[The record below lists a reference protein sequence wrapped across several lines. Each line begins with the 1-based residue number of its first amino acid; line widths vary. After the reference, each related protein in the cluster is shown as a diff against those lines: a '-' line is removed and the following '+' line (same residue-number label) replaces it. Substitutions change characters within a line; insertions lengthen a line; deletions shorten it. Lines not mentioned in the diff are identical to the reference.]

1 MNYRHAFHAGN
12 HGDVLKHS
20 ILSRVLTY
28 LVAKDKP
35 LALLDTHA
43 GIGIYDLESPE
54 AFKTGEWRDGIAKL
68 LDARL
73 STEAAT
79 LLNPYMSIVRT
90 LNPEGKLQ
98 RYPGSPEIARALL
111 RPMDRI
117 ILNELHPQDC
127 ATLTQRYQPGK
138 RIRVTGVDANQS
150 AKAELPFKEKRGLVL
165 VDPAFEV
172 TDESER
178 VVRLVTDSRQRMANV
193 CMLIWYPVTTQ
204 KFADDFCK
212 AVAACQA
219 PGMLRMELRVRD
231 AKPAEGLAGSGL
243 IAINPPWSLPDEANV
258 ILPALARILGQGK
271 WGRGTV
277 DWLTPPN

>member
-79 LLNPYMSIVRT
+79 LLNPYLSIVRT
-90 LNPEGKLQ
+90 LNPDGKLQ
-98 RYPGSPEIARALL
+98 RYPGSPEMARALL
-111 RPMDRI
+111 RPVDRI
-117 ILNELHPQDC
+117 ILNEMHPQDY

-150 AKAELPFKEKRGLVL
+150 AKVELPFKEKRGLVL

-172 TDESER
+172 TDETEQ
-178 VVRLVTDSRQRMANV
+178 VVRLVTDSRKRMANV

-243 IAINPPWSLPDEANV
+243 IAINPPWSLPDEAKI

-277 DWLTPPN
+277 DWLTPPK

>member
-35 LALLDTHA
+35 MAMLDTHA
-43 GIGIYDLESPE
+43 GIGVYDLESPE
-54 AFKTGEWRDGIAKL
+54 AFKTGEWRHGIAKL

-79 LLNPYMSIVRT
+79 LLNPYLTIVRT

-98 RYPGSPEIARALL
+98 RYPGSPEFARALL
-111 RPMDRI
+111 RPVDRI
-117 ILNELHPQDC
+117 ILNEMHPQDY

-150 AKAELPFKEKRGLVL
+150 VKAELPFKEKRGLVL

-172 TDESER
+172 TDESDR
-178 VVRLVTDSRQRMANV
+178 VYRLVTDSLKRMANV

-231 AKPAEGLAGSGL
+231 AKPEEGLAGSGL
-243 IAINPPWSLPDEANV
+243 IAINPPWSLQDEAKI
-258 ILPALARILGQGK
+258 ILPALARILGNGK

-277 DWLTPPN
+277 DWLTPPI

>member
-1 MNYRHAFHAGN
+1 MNYRHTFHAGN
-12 HGDVLKHS
+12 HGDVLKHI

-35 LALLDTHA
+35 LAMLDTHA
-43 GIGIYDLESPE
+43 GIGVYDLESPQ

-68 LDARL
+68 LDAKL
-73 STEAAT
+73 SIEAST
-79 LLNPYMSIVRT
+79 LLVPYLTIVRD

-98 RYPGSPEIARALL
+98 SYPGSPEIARGLL

-117 ILNELHPQDC
+117 ILNELHPDDN
-127 ATLTQRYQPGK
+127 AALTLRYQPGK

-150 AKAELPFKEKRGLVL
+150 AKAELPMKEKRGLVL

-172 TDESER
+172 TDETER
-178 VVRLVTDSRQRMANV
+178 VFRLVVDSLKRMANV
-193 CMLIWYPVTTQ
+193 CLLIWYPVTTQ

-212 AVAACQA
+212 AIAACQA
-219 PGMLRMELRVRD
+219 PGMLHMELQVRD
-231 AKPAEGLAGSGL
+231 AKQGEGLAGSGL
-243 IAINPPWSLPDEANV
+243 IAINPPWALHDEAKF
-258 ILPALARILGQGK
+258 ILPALARIMGQGK

-277 DWLTPPN
+277 DWLTPPK

>member
-79 LLNPYMSIVRT
+79 LLNPYLSIVRT
-90 LNPEGKLQ
+90 LNPDGKLQ
-98 RYPGSPEIARALL
+98 RYPGSPEFARALL
-111 RPMDRI
+111 RPVDRI
-117 ILNELHPQDC
+117 ILNEMHPQDY

-172 TDESER
+172 TDETDR
-178 VVRLVTDSRQRMANV
+178 VFRLVTDSRKRMANV

-212 AVAACQA
+212 GVAACQA

-231 AKPAEGLAGSGL
+231 AKPEEGLAGSGL
-243 IAINPPWSLPDEANV
+243 IAINPPWSLPDEAKI

-277 DWLTPPN
+277 DWLTPPK

>member
-79 LLNPYMSIVRT
+79 LLNPYLSIVRT
-90 LNPEGKLQ
+90 LNPDGKLQ
-98 RYPGSPEIARALL
+98 RYPGSPEFARALL
-111 RPMDRI
+111 RPVDRI
-117 ILNELHPQDC
+117 ILNEMHPQDY

-172 TDESER
+172 TDETER
-178 VVRLVTDSRQRMANV
+178 VFRLVTDSRKRMANV

-212 AVAACQA
+212 AIAACQA

-231 AKPAEGLAGSGL
+231 AKPEEGLAGSGL
-243 IAINPPWSLPDEANV
+243 IAINPPWSLQDEAKI
-258 ILPALARILGQGK
+258 ILPALARILGNGK

-277 DWLTPPN
+277 DWLTPPI

>member
-1 MNYRHAFHAGN
+1 MNYRHVFHAGN
-12 HGDVLKHS
+12 HGDVLKHI

-35 LALLDTHA
+35 LAMLDTHA
-43 GIGIYDLESPE
+43 GIGVYDLESPQ

-73 STEAAT
+73 SIEAAT
-79 LLNPYMSIVRT
+79 LLMPYLTIVRD

-98 RYPGSPEIARALL
+98 RYPGSPEIARGLL

-117 ILNELHPQDC
+117 ILNELHPEDN
-127 ATLTQRYQPGK
+127 ATLTLRYQPGK

-150 AKAELPFKEKRGLVL
+150 AKTELPMKEKRGLVL

-172 TDESER
+172 TDETER
-178 VVRLVTDSRQRMANV
+178 VARLVADSLKRMANV
-193 CMLIWYPVTTQ
+193 CLLIWYPVTTQ

-212 AVAACQA
+212 AIAACQA
-219 PGMLRMELRVRD
+219 PGMLRMELQVRD
-231 AKPAEGLAGSGL
+231 AKLGEGLAGSGL
-243 IAINPPWSLPDEANV
+243 IVINPPWSLHDEAKI
-258 ILPALARILGQGK
+258 ILPALARIMGNGK

-277 DWLTPPN
+277 DWLTPPK